1 MAWPTQQNENN
12 VDSAGASLSDA
23 RTQVYQNLSNINDII
38 DTFGITNPQE
48 GQILRYNST
57 TSKFENVAQGTIVQ
71 SKQAIVKMTSTGG
84 GPSDFE
90 VIFDDYNIITLA
102 SDSRSF
108 SFNDDGN
115 YFLEYSGHMIL
126 EGETQPD
133 AFLDIQATKIKS
145 DGNFYKHIG
154 PKFQILER
162 NYVTG
167 NYFDEQDG
175 NLNYVSVIDSQLPE
189 YPFSRSSGGVVST
202 VYGGTFYIRIYEQ

>member
-38 DTFGITNPQE
+38 DTFAITNPQE
-48 GQILRYNST
+48 GQILRYNSS
-57 TSKFENVAQGTIVQ
+57 TSKFENVAQGNIVQ

-84 GPSDFE
+84 ASDFE

-115 YFLEYSGHMIL
+115 YFLEYSGHMIFA
-126 EGETQPD
+126 GSTQPD

-145 DGNFYKHIG
+145 DGYFYKHLG

-175 NLNYVSVIDSQLPE
+175 NLNYVSVIDSQLPQ
-189 YPFSRSSGGVVST
+189 YPLSDLSGVYDD